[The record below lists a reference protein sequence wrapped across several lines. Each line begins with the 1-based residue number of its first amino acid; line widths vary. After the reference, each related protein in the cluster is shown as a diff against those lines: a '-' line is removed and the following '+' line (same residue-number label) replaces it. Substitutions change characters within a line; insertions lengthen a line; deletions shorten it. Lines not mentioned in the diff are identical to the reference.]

1 MKISFLIHTI
11 YGIGGTIRSTLNL
24 ANELADRHEVEIVS
38 VFRHRDVPLFHADP
52 RIALVGLVDTRPGA
66 PEAGPDEGA
75 HLEPS
80 ALMPRRESRYREY
93 SALTD
98 ERIAAHYEA
107 SDADVVIATRPALV
121 PCLAR
126 SAPQNAVL
134 IGQEHMSLGYH
145 GPELVA
151 ELLPQLDVLD
161 ALVTVSE
168 ADAAAWRG
176 RLPQPDTRVLA
187 VPNGVPE
194 PGPAPAALTEKL
206 IVAAGRT
213 SRAKQYDT
221 LLHAFARVV
230 AAHPGWRL
238 RIYGWGPDRER
249 VRRIVHRL
257 GLHNS
262 VELMG
267 SVVPMEAEWVKG
279 SVAVS
284 TSRHESFGLTLVE
297 AMRCGLPVVST
308 DCDHGPRTIITDGE
322 DGLLVPVGDSGAVAG
337 ALRRLIEDEP
347 LRRRLGA
354 AARISAARF
363 DPAVTAKQ
371 YEELFAALGA
381 GPLHRTRPD
390 RTPVAAARPF
400 APVADCT
407 TGDDGSLTVR
417 IVAPAAAAMQYPGL
431 RLVCTRTVGGTDGPA
446 PGTGPA
452 ARGKTR
458 AGGRK
463 GARGGTRRGRT
474 GTAPDRTEHVFPF
487 DPDGT
492 AVIPAGAALA
502 DGEWTCHTED
512 PRTGRRSGLT
522 ARTVDQ
528 RGLLRAA
535 GRFARD
541 APVHHLVPFRDPDSH
556 RLTLRSWVRRLHV
569 ESGDIT
575 ADEHRL
581 TLTGRIH
588 GPDEPAGEPTLVLRR
603 GDDPADE
610 MVFHGTR
617 EGTRGFSVTL
627 DCETVADRWEQDG
640 PEGPEGEGPEEGVW
654 HLWLRYHPEQDPV
667 AVGRL
672 LDDVLRKSDVR
683 TYPDVLLHKQRS
695 LLLARRVLRRIRG
708 RDQRLVVL
716 KLAFDDGNRLV
727 LHVRDR

>member
-1 MKISFLIHTI
+1 MKISFLIHTA

-24 ANELADRHEVEIVS
+24 ANALVDRHEVEIVS
-38 VFRHRDVPLFHADP
+38 VFRHRDVPLFPADP
-52 RIALVGLVDTRPGA
+52 RITLTGLVDTRPGA

-80 ALMPRRESRYREY
+80 ALMPRHESRYREY

-134 IGQEHMSLGYH
+134 VGQEHMSLGYH
-145 GPELVA
+145 PPELVA
-151 ELLPQLDVLD
+151 ELLPRLDVLD

-176 RLPQPDTRVLA
+176 RLPQADTRVLA

-194 PGPAPAALTEKL
+194 PGLAPAGLSEKL

-221 LLHAFARVV
+221 LLHAFARVA
-230 AAHPGWRL
+230 AAHPDWRL

-249 VRRIVHRL
+249 VRRLVHRL

-267 SVVPMEAEWVKG
+267 SVAPMEAEWVKG

-284 TSRHESFGLTLVE
+284 TSRHESFGLTIAE

-308 DCDHGPRTIITDGE
+308 DCDHGPRTIVTDGE

-337 ALRRLIEDEP
+337 ALLRLIEDEP

-354 AARISAARF
+354 AARTSAARF
-363 DPAVTAKQ
+363 DPAAIAKQ
-371 YEELFAALGA
+371 YEELLAALGA

-390 RTPVAAARPF
+390 GPAPRTRPF
-400 APVADCT
+400 APLADCV

-417 IVAPAAAAMQYPGL
+417 ITEPQAAAMQYPGL
-431 RLVCTRTVGGTDGPA
+431 RLVCTRTGSGSDDESPA
-446 PGTGPA
+446 TAAAPA
-452 ARGKTR
+452 ARGKGR

-463 GARGGTRRGRT
+463 GARGGARRPRT
-474 GTAPDRTEHVFPF
+474 GTAPDRAEHVFPF
-487 DPDGT
+487 APDGT
-492 AVIPAGAALA
+492 AVIPAGTVFA
-502 DGEWTCHTED
+502 DGQWTCHTED
-512 PRTGRRSGLT
+512 PRTGKRTPLAAG
-522 ARTVDQ
+522 TVDQ

-541 APVHHLVPFRDPDSH
+541 APVHHLVPFRDPDG
-556 RLTLRSWVRRLHV
+556 RVLTLRSWVRRLHV
-569 ESGDIT
+569 EAGDLT
-575 ADEHRL
+575 ADEYRL

-588 GPDEPAGEPTLVLRR
+588 GPVEPAGEPTLILRR
-603 GDDPADE
+603 DGDPTGE
-610 MVFHGTR
+610 IVFHGTR

-627 DCETVADRWEQDG
+627 DCEAVADRWEQDG
-640 PEGPEGEGPEEGVW
+640 PDGPEEGVW
-654 HLWLRYHPEQDPV
+654 HLWLRYSPAQDPV

-716 KLAFDDGNRLV
+716 KPAFDDVNRLV